1 MFALACDFL
10 SIPPLYILNYMVSV
24 SNMLLNGFCANTGR
38 PPYRFL
44 HAISIRLQI
53 WRVANETGVKN
64 SPETVEAGS
73 LALHLQ
79 AGKRN
84 SPLRTLAKFTNSPIY
99 AEIYKNPK
107 RLDGKGFVPQEALY
121 AIAIAA
127 ITIIIVLL
135 VYFKKRKH
143 SWTGKRSAVSSSEI
157 GFYHLYG
164 SG

>member
-1 MFALACDFL
+1 MRGVTC
-10 SIPPLYILNYMVSV
+10 
-24 SNMLLNGFCANTGR
+24 
-38 PPYRFL
+38 
-44 HAISIRLQI
+44 
-53 WRVANETGVKN
+53 ETRRKN
-64 SPETVEAGS
+64 SLEVFRRAFWHFTFQG
-73 LALHLQ
+73 
-79 AGKRN
+79 GKER

-143 SWTGKRSAVSSSEI
+143 S
-157 GFYHLYG
+157 
-164 SG
+164 